1 MHHDTQIHYQL
12 LWFFMHWILSLQLE
26 RRWPLLSSFT
36 NGKLYFKW
44 PEPHHLERGREPCL
58 LTNTF
63 PTNSCSIAS
72 NIVIEGKAS
81 LKSSRIH
88 LPWVIEC
95 KPWLCKHF
103 QKKVIVCGINFHSW
117 LNNACWPSELGE
129 NPIYLVRDWPDWWRK
144 IGRSY
149 RINPFT

>member
-1 MHHDTQIHYQL
+1 MT
-12 LWFFMHWILSLQLE
+12 WT
-26 RRWPLLSSFT
+26 SSFR
-36 NGKLYFKW
+36 K
-44 PEPHHLERGREPCL
+44 RQRPCL

-63 PTNSCSIAS
+63 PMSSCSIAS

-129 NPIYLVRDWPDWWRK
+129 NPIYLVKDWPDWWRK
-144 IGRSY
+144 IDRSY
-149 RINPFT
+149 RINPAPWNELFKCPLFWVETRALFRHVI